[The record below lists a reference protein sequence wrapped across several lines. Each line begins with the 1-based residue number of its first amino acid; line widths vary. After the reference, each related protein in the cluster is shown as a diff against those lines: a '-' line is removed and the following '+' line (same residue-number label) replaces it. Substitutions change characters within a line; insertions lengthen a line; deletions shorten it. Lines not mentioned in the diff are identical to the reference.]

1 MHSAGTVVSL
11 ERRKNNHLTGCCSYY
26 TFNPVEGVSNTIGP
40 HMSAREFEWK
50 DAVFMSENSET
61 VLRGDGEKQS

>member
-1 MHSAGTVVSL
+1 MLLRLQHARAGRLHLTLCPTMHSAGTVVSL

-40 HMSAREFEWK
+40 HMSARKFE
-50 DAVFMSENSET
+50 
-61 VLRGDGEKQS
+61 